1 MLYYVALT
9 LKKCETSVVVKV
21 YLLNNIGDIFCL
33 YLKQVFINFAKEQHS
48 EERTSVKRT
57 CGCLP

>member
-1 MLYYVALT
+1 MLNQ
-9 LKKCETSVVVKV
+9 CRRQSI
-21 YLLNNIGDIFCL
+21 LLNNIGDIFRL

-48 EERTSVKRT
+48 EERTSVKKT